1 MGRINKKTSGFPR
14 FLRCEATVGEKA
26 AAMLKWFLMFGT
38 KDVVVG
44 NGVFRITK
52 L

>member
-1 MGRINKKTSGFPR
+1 MGRINKKTSGFPK
-14 FLRCEATVGEKA
+14 FLRCEATAGEKA
-26 AAMLKWFLMFGT
+26 AAMLKWFILLGT

-44 NGVFRITK
+44 TGVFRITK

>member
-1 MGRINKKTSGFPR
+1 MGMINKKTSGFPR
-14 FLRCEATVGEKA
+14 FLKCEATAGEKA
-26 AAMLKWFLMFGT
+26 IAMLKWFILLGT